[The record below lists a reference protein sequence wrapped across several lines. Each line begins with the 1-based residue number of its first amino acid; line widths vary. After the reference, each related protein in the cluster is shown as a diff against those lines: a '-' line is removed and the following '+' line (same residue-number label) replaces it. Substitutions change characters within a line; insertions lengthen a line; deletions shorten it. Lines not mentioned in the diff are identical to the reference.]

1 MIAGLWQQPKL
12 RYYPIYV
19 SSLTVTAVHS
29 AGSVLAAAKA
39 LLRPLVRVM
48 IACGVTLPT
57 LVAALKE
64 CFVDVAAS
72 DFGLGGRG
80 PSDSRVSLVTGVHR
94 KDVRAIRERSHP
106 VSTPR
111 AGGLAATVVGRWLGR
126 PDHLDAAGRPR
137 PLPRPAFDALVAGV
151 SKDVRPRTVLDELL
165 RLGLVELGA
174 GDTVRLLADAFVPAR
189 SGEELL
195 GFFQQNLHDHMAAA
209 AGNLLAGP
217 EERRFL
223 ERAVYYNNLRPA
235 DIDRLEAEARTLAL
249 AALRH
254 LNGLALEMQQAAR
267 EADGASERFRF
278 GVYFFRAEAGTAAPA
293 AGGPG
298 ENA

>member
-1 MIAGLWQQPKL
+1 
-12 RYYPIYV
+12 V
-19 SSLTVTAVHS
+19 SITHPA
-29 AGSVLAAAKA
+29 ASVLAATKA
-39 LLRPLVRVM
+39 LLRPLVRVL
-48 IACGVTLPT
+48 IACGVTLPA

-64 CFVDVAAS
+64 CFVEVAAS
-72 DFGLGGRG
+72 DFRLGGRE

-126 PDHLDAAGRPR
+126 PDHADAEGH
-137 PLPRPAFDALVAGV
+137 PLPLSRPAFDALVAGV

-165 RLGLVELGA
+165 RLGLVEVGA
-174 GDTVRLLADAFVPAR
+174 DDTVRLLAEAFVPAR
-189 SGEELL
+189 GGEELL
-195 GFFQQNLHDHMAAA
+195 AFFERNLHDHLAAA

-217 EERRFL
+217 DERRFL

-235 DIDRLEAEARTLAL
+235 DVDRLEAEARTLAL

-254 LNGLALEMQQAAR
+254 LNGLALEMQEAAR
-267 EADGASERFRF
+267 GDAGAVERFRF
-278 GVYFFRAEAGTAAPA
+278 GVYFFRAETGTDAPPAGAAEEKA
-293 AGGPG
+293 
-298 ENA
+298 